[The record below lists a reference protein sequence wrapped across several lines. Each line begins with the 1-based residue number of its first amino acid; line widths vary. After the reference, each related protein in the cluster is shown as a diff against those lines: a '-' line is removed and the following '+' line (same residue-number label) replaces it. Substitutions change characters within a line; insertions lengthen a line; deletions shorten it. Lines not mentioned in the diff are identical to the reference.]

1 MTLITPNDFRAGRA
15 WGWGA
20 AGLMFALAVG
30 GWPCCMACAGQSPAA
45 KAGVVT
51 APGNANVAAGRLNFV
66 NDVVPVLTKFGCNS
80 GGCHGRGSGQ
90 NGFKLSLF
98 GFDPAADYAALVEE
112 GLGRRISPTA
122 PDESLM
128 LMKATGKIPHGGGVR
143 FDDTSD
149 AYKLIRRWIAEGT
162 PWTDE
167 HDPTLVGILVEPAEQ
182 IMTPEANQQLKVT
195 ARYSDGST
203 RDVTATSR
211 ILQPAAV
218 AVANF
223 IRGAG
228 PFLRRKRGRD
238 RHGALLGHRG
248 RVAADGS
255 VCRGQQ
261 RSRRPRFE
269 PKNFIDRL
277 VQEKWTKLGLAPSL
291 AASDAVF
298 VRRAYLDAI
307 GTLPT
312 PQEVREF
319 LADPSPDKRDKLVD
333 RLLERPEYAIYWAQQ
348 WGDILRNK
356 QISADHKPNSTKFA
370 EWLRN
375 AFAQNMPYD
384 KFARE
389 LIAVSGKVEDHPQ
402 MDWYRQLNSNE
413 NRVEDTSQVFL
424 GHAGVLRPLPQSSI
438 RAHLAK
444 RLLAVRRVFCQSRR
458 DDVRPGENRRPQ
470 GRWRCEES
478 AHRPDR

>member
-1 MTLITPNDFRAGRA
+1 M
-15 WGWGA
+15 
-20 AGLMFALAVG
+20 
-30 GWPCCMACAGQSPAA
+30 
-45 KAGVVT
+45 
-51 APGNANVAAGRLNFV
+51 AAGRLNFV

-203 RDVTATSR
+203 RDVTATSEYFSQQPSR
-211 ILQPAAV
+211 LQISFAGLAHSSGEKGDAIAMVRYLGIV
-218 AVANF
+218 AVS
-223 IRGAG
+223 RLTV
-228 PFLRRKRGRD
+228 PY
-238 RHGALLGHRG
+238 
-248 RVAADGS
+248 AAAATQPS
-255 VCRGQQ
+255 AA
-261 RSRRPRFE
+261 FE

-312 PQEVREF
+312 PQEVRNF
-319 LADPSPDKRDKLVD
+319 WP
-333 RLLERPEYAIYWAQQ
+333 I
-348 WGDILRNK
+348 
-356 QISADHKPNSTKFA
+356 
-370 EWLRN
+370 
-375 AFAQNMPYD
+375 
-384 KFARE
+384 
-389 LIAVSGKVEDHPQ
+389 
-402 MDWYRQLNSNE
+402 
-413 NRVEDTSQVFL
+413 
-424 GHAGVLRPLPQSSI
+424 
-438 RAHLAK
+438 
-444 RLLAVRRVFCQSRR
+444 
-458 DDVRPGENRRPQ
+458 RRPTSVTNWSI
-470 GRWRCEES
+470 GCWSVRSMPSIGPSNGATPCGTS
-478 AHRPDR
+478 KSRPITSRTARNSPNGCATPSLRTCPMTSLPAS